1 MLPRPSGGRDA
12 SEVFVLALVKLLRV
26 CDPET
31 FVLARKL
38 VSFTMGDN
46 RTWQETSQEVPAV
59 QRAPSPVEPSPQV
72 AESAAATP
80 AAGTNASPPTESGV
94 TPVTVARSST
104 EELETAAAA
113 ASAAAETDA
122 QLRAN
127 PVPGQDGVT
136 SHHQAAAHLLST
148 LQNPTARP
156 PFPLLTTDAIQLIL
170 DENYDLIR
178 AICAAQELGRIEHCA
193 ILGSRLHANLVYLAT
208 VADHQPANTPGLAGV
223 AAANTIAA
231 TEKAA
236 AAQELQVRAQIPRH
250 ASSDTAASIA
260 AKMAIGAA
268 AMSKNEALQTE
279 SETPPA
285 SSVRRKR
292 VRSDATVRY
301 WTAEEHAKFL
311 ELVHDPACR
320 TEDGR
325 YNVSLM
331 SQRIGTRDN
340 KQVRSHLQKYLIKMQ
355 HQQLRRSA
363 QQLQRSPVTRHE

>member
-1 MLPRPSGGRDA
+1 MEESPRERLQTFTDERTANREQQSG
-12 SEVFVLALVKLLRV
+12 
-26 CDPET
+26 
-31 FVLARKL
+31 
-38 VSFTMGDN
+38 
-46 RTWQETSQEVPAV
+46 
-59 QRAPSPVEPSPQV
+59 APSSDANHPRALTTTGAAGPERT
-72 AESAAATP
+72 SAAQLRTEESVEERATRTNVDHVATP
-80 AAGTNASPPTESGV
+80 AMRHTEAEPLGAAMPTPE
-94 TPVTVARSST
+94 
-104 EELETAAAA
+104 
-113 ASAAAETDA
+113 
-122 QLRAN
+122 QH
-127 PVPGQDGVT
+127 VT
-136 SHHQAAAHLLST
+136 SPHHAVAHLLST
-148 LQNPTARP
+148 IQNPTARP

-178 AICAAQELGRIEHCA
+178 AICAAQELGRVEHCA
-193 ILGSRLHANLVYLAT
+193 ALGSRLHANLVYLAT
-208 VADHQPANTPGLAGV
+208 VADHQPANTPGLAGI

-250 ASSDTAASIA
+250 ASADAAASIA

-268 AMSKNEALQTE
+268 AMAKNEALETL

-292 VRSDATVRY
+292 IRSEAAVRF

-340 KQVRSHLQKYLIKMQ
+340 KQVRSHLQKYLLKKQ
-355 HQQLRRSA
+355 
-363 QQLQRSPVTRHE
+363 QQLQRTQQ